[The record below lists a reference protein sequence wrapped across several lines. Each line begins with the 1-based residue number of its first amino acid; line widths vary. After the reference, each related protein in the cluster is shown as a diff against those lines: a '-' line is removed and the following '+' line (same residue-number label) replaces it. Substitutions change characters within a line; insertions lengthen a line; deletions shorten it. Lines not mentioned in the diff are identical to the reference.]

1 MNQTWISGGF
11 PIFNNGTFIWGL
23 SITRVETIGAGEG
36 ACFDGQTK
44 GVPMKLNNPRKK
56 RLTLK
61 QLIASLVI
69 DPETGVVIW
78 AGNRRKQ
85 RGSFPE
91 RKDSDC
97 LNQVLKGL
105 TFPPKPTE

>member
-1 MNQTWISGGF
+1 
-11 PIFNNGTFIWGL
+11 
-23 SITRVETIGAGEG
+23 
-36 ACFDGQTK
+36 
-44 GVPMKLNNPRKK
+44 MKLNSPRKK

-78 AGNRRKQ
+78 SGNRKRQ
-85 RGSFPE
+85 RGPF
-91 RKDSDC
+91 SDRREPTC

>member
-1 MNQTWISGGF
+1 
-11 PIFNNGTFIWGL
+11 
-23 SITRVETIGAGEG
+23 
-36 ACFDGQTK
+36 
-44 GVPMKLNNPRKK
+44 MKLNSPRKK

-78 AGNRRKQ
+78 SGSRQNH
-85 RGSFPE
+85 RGPFPNPT
-91 RKDSDC
+91 DPDC
-97 LNQVLKGL
+97 LNQGLKGL

>member
-1 MNQTWISGGF
+1 
-11 PIFNNGTFIWGL
+11 
-23 SITRVETIGAGEG
+23 
-36 ACFDGQTK
+36 
-44 GVPMKLNNPRKK
+44 MKLNSPRKK

-78 AGNRRKQ
+78 ASNRQNNRRP
-85 RGSFPE
+85 FPN
-91 RKDSDC
+91 RKEPDC

>member
-1 MNQTWISGGF
+1 
-11 PIFNNGTFIWGL
+11 
-23 SITRVETIGAGEG
+23 
-36 ACFDGQTK
+36 
-44 GVPMKLNNPRKK
+44 MKLSDPRKK

>member
-1 MNQTWISGGF
+1 
-11 PIFNNGTFIWGL
+11 
-23 SITRVETIGAGEG
+23 
-36 ACFDGQTK
+36 
-44 GVPMKLNNPRKK
+44 MKLNNPRKK

-78 AGNRRKQ
+78 AANRRKQ
-85 RGSFPE
+85 RGPFPD
-91 RKDSDC
+91 RKDPNC
-97 LNQVLKGL
+97 INQVLKGL

>member
-1 MNQTWISGGF
+1 
-11 PIFNNGTFIWGL
+11 
-23 SITRVETIGAGEG
+23 
-36 ACFDGQTK
+36 
-44 GVPMKLNNPRKK
+44 MKLNGPRKK

-61 QLIASLVI
+61 QLISSLVI

-78 AGNRRKQ
+78 VGKRQNKGRPSRN
-85 RGSFPE
+85 
-91 RKDSDC
+91 DSDS

>member
-1 MNQTWISGGF
+1 
-11 PIFNNGTFIWGL
+11 
-23 SITRVETIGAGEG
+23 
-36 ACFDGQTK
+36 
-44 GVPMKLNNPRKK
+44 MKLNSPRKK

-78 AGNRRKQ
+78 SGNRQNKH
-85 RGSFPE
+85 GPFPN
-91 RKDSDC
+91 RKDPDC